1 NYDYTKNS
9 YLLYTPVFTKA
20 LCKSMNFS
28 NDSFSARIRGS
39 KSTSANASVNLA
51 FISSSLPKAVIK
63 LFHNVL
69 RRIVNPTLNNLNS
82 CFSLC
87 GKTSNGSRGVKETI
101 AESTF
106 GLGIK
111 AVLETVNANVASTR

>member
-1 NYDYTKNS
+1 GCVIWTAAFFFQAEDGIRYRNVTGVQ
-9 YLLYTPVFTKA
+9 TCA
-20 LCKSMNFS
+20 LP
-28 NDSFSARIRGS
+28 
-39 KSTSANASVNLA
+39 
-51 FISSSLPKAVIK
+51 ISSSLPKAVIK

-111 AVLETVNANVASTR
+111 AVLETVNANVASTRYCTAKVRAP